1 MSRPQLVTVAHGT
14 RHGPGNRVARSL
26 TAQAAR
32 RLGGLTG
39 VTSYVEL
46 SLPSFA
52 SVMATSDAPS
62 LVVPLLLSS
71 GYHTR
76 VDLPNA
82 LAMSRRAVRM
92 TRPLGPHPL
101 LAEVMARRLVAA
113 GARVGD
119 PVVMVAAGSRD
130 EAATADLDAAARL
143 LRARWG
149 GPVTLATVA
158 GRGLPVDE
166 ALEQAR
172 EHTRAPSRVAVAPY
186 LLAAGHFSQRVTFL
200 ARSNGVQVVGDVL
213 GPHPLVAEL
222 VVRRYR
228 AALAAHT
235 RVAA

>member
-1 MSRPQLVTVAHGT
+1 MVRPQLVTVAHGT

-32 RLGGLTG
+32 RLGGIPG

-52 SVMATSDAPS
+52 SVMATSEAPS
-62 LVVPLLLSS
+62 LVVPLLLSA

-76 VDLPNA
+76 VDLPEA
-82 LAMSRRAVRM
+82 VAMSRRPVRI

-101 LAEVMARRLVAA
+101 LAEVMARRLIAA
-113 GARVGD
+113 GARIDD

-130 EAATADLDAAARL
+130 EAAGVDLDAAVRL

-149 GPVTLATVA
+149 GPVTLATVS
-158 GRGLPVDE
+158 GRGLPVGE
-166 ALEQAR
+166 AVAQAR
-172 EHTRAPSRVAVAPY
+172 EHTRTPSRVAVAPY
-186 LLAAGHFSQRVTFL
+186 LLAAGHFSQRVTYL
-200 ARSNGVQVVGDVL
+200 ARSHGVEVVGDVL

-222 VVRRYR
+222 VARRYR
-228 AALAAHT
+228 AALTAHT
-235 RVAA
+235 RLAA